1 MLNLTYKPTY
11 TFASADIFDYSDTQL
26 RFEVPARQSPEWAAL
41 CRKWLKDG
49 ANDVGRALEI
59 VGMAI
64 IAVSQDEIVEKDGQ
78 ETQVTHRYEIDG
90 RAGAEALREAIE
102 AGSPGHGDTFIKHL
116 ALGHYNLHFRRSEK
130 LLGN

>member
-11 TFASADIFDYSDTQL
+11 TFTSADIFDYSDTQL
-26 RFEVPARQSPEWAAL
+26 RFEAPARLPGEWAAL
-41 CRKWLKDG
+41 CRQWVKEG
-49 ANDVGRALEI
+49 AEDVGRALEI

-64 IAVSQDEIVEKDGQ
+64 IAVSQDEEIEGEEPTV
-78 ETQVTHRYEIDG
+78 VTHRYPIQG
-90 RAGAEALREAIE
+90 REGAEALREAIE

-116 ALGHYNLHFRRSEK
+116 ALGHYNLHFRRAEK